1 MTIPQRKKLQDD
13 LKLSYNNFKIFP
25 ARQKEGIIHAA

>member
-1 MTIPQRKKLQDD
+1 MTIPQRKNLQDD
-13 LKLSYNNFKIFP
+13 LLLSDNNFMIFP